1 MSIIIDIAL
10 AAVVVSMIIATFR
23 VLRGPSG
30 ADRGS
35 GSDMVFY
42 GFVALVAI
50 LGIRLETVL
59 LVDIVVVCTLVG
71 FLAAISL
78 ARLTA
83 GGKR

>member
-1 MSIIIDIAL
+1 MSIIDIAL

-23 VLRGPSG
+23 VLRGPTG
-30 ADRGS
+30 ADRGA

-50 LGIRLETVL
+50 LGVRLETVL

>member
-1 MSIIIDIAL
+1 MSIIDIAL

-23 VLRGPSG
+23 VLRGPTG
-30 ADRGS
+30 ADRGT

-42 GFVALVAI
+42 GFVLLVAI

>member
-1 MSIIIDIAL
+1 MTIIDIAL
-10 AAVVVSMIIATFR
+10 AAVIVSMIIATFR
-23 VLRGPSG
+23 ILRGPSG

-42 GFVALVAI
+42 GFVVLVAI

>member
-1 MSIIIDIAL
+1 MSIIDIAL
-10 AAVVVSMIIATFR
+10 AAIVASMIIATYR
-23 VLRGPSG
+23 IMRGPSG

-35 GSDMVFY
+35 GSDMIFF
-42 GFVALVAI
+42 GFVGLVAI
-50 LGIRLETVL
+50 LGVRLETAL

>member
-1 MSIIIDIAL
+1 MSIIDIAL

-23 VLRGPSG
+23 VLRGPTG
-30 ADRGS
+30 ADRGT

-42 GFVALVAI
+42 GFVVLVAI

>member
-1 MSIIIDIAL
+1 MSMIDIAL
-10 AAVVVSMIIATFR
+10 AAIVVSMIIATYR
-23 VLRGPSG
+23 ILRGPNGS
-30 ADRGS
+30 DRGS
-35 GSDMVFY
+35 GSDMVFF
-42 GFVALVAI
+42 GFVGLVAI
-50 LGIRLETVL
+50 LGVRLETAL